1 MYGLSSKSNVT
12 FSFLG
17 LMPFFYSRPIESAFS
32 ESNSNWPKVST
43 RILIIWLCSV
53 FSGNGEASWCFS
65 QIKGALDDDVT
76 DADIISCV
84 EFNHDGE
91 LLATGDKGGRVVIF
105 QVSVWGSFM
114 QPLLNH
120 KLNKSLNYS
129 VILPQK
135 PPIRDAANTM
145 SIRHSNRTSPS
156 STTSSR
162 WRLRRRSTRFGGC
175 NRRIPCTFCSRPTTR
190 RSSCGRSVSATS
202 RSRATTRRRR
212 TA

>member
-12 FSFLG
+12 FSFLSR
-17 LMPFFYSRPIESAFS
+17 LPFYSRPIELAFS

-91 LLATGDKGGRVVIF
+91 LLATGDKI
-105 QVSVWGSFM
+105 
-114 QPLLNH
+114 
-120 KLNKSLNYS
+120 
-129 VILPQK
+129 
-135 PPIRDAANTM
+135 
-145 SIRHSNRTSPS
+145 NRIIC
-156 STTSSR
+156 
-162 WRLRRRSTRFGGC
+162 L
-175 NRRIPCTFCSRPTTR
+175 
-190 RSSCGRSVSATS
+190 
-202 RSRATTRRRR
+202 
-212 TA
+212 